1 VSGSSSALNRECRG
15 NGVNVL
21 IPAPVQVLVLQR
33 SCRLECGV
41 IDALIAE
48 RVSWV
53 ETYILMA
60 ICLVCFLGTIGL
72 FRLLLADRDQA
83 MLIGAAAGL
92 LIAVAAGG
100 GYYTLLASCVT
111 CK

>member
-1 VSGSSSALNRECRG
+1 
-15 NGVNVL
+15 
-21 IPAPVQVLVLQR
+21 
-33 SCRLECGV
+33 
-41 IDALIAE
+41 
-48 RVSWV
+48 
-53 ETYILMA
+53 MA

-83 MLIGAAAGL
+83 MLLGAAAGL

-111 CK
+111 CN

>member
-1 VSGSSSALNRECRG
+1 MSRECRG
-15 NGVNVL
+15 NGANVL
-21 IPAPVQVLVLQR
+21 IPGPAKWLVLRR

-41 IDALIAE
+41 VDALIAE

-60 ICLVCFLGTIGL
+60 IFLVCFLGTIGL

-83 MLIGAAAGL
+83 MLIGAVAGL
-92 LIAVAAGG
+92 LIAVAACF
-100 GYYTLLASCVT
+100 GYLTLLESCVT

>member
-1 VSGSSSALNRECRG
+1 
-15 NGVNVL
+15 VL
-21 IPAPVQVLVLQR
+21 IPAAVQLLVLQR
-33 SCRLECGV
+33 SCRLQCGV
-41 IDALIAE
+41 VDALIAE

-53 ETYILMA
+53 ETFILMA

-100 GYYTLLASCVT
+100 AYYTLLASCVT
-111 CK
+111 CT